1 MKTGL
6 PLLHVIKK
14 VISFFLQR
22 FSKPYIKASKF
33 FFFLRKPLSPGEKY
47 AKELYQSTMLS
58 EIDVHIDR
66 YLDQLIVQMWR

>member
-33 FFFLRKPLSPGEKY
+33 FFFEK
-47 AKELYQSTMLS
+47 AVISRREVRKELYQSTMLS